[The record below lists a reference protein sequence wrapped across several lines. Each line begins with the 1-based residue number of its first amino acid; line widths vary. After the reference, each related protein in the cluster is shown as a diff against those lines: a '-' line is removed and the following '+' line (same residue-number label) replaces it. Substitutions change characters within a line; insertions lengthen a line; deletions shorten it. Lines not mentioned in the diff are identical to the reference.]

1 MEQRNQE
8 IQIKLN
14 EETAKGIY
22 SNATIIS
29 HTQTEFLLDFVTI
42 FHGKGVLSSRM
53 ILSPNHAKSLLRVLS
68 ENVAA
73 FENKF
78 GEIKDLGE
86 SKLNLSEVH

>member
-1 MEQRNQE
+1 
-8 IQIKLN
+8 
-14 EETAKGIY
+14 
-22 SNATIIS
+22 
-29 HTQTEFLLDFVTI
+29 
-42 FHGKGVLSSRM
+42 M

-86 SKLNLSEVH
+86 SKLNLSDVH